1 MKNARR
7 LFVAV
12 ILVGWSIA
20 AGIASAAYQ
29 HAGDADKDPSYFL
42 NVYPDKAGTK
52 LDNCATCHTGGTVV
66 NGTKTTTYGSCQ
78 WCHYE
83 YGYAGTGNID
93 ATLNQF
99 GRDYRNSGRNEAALK
114 SIDLLDSDGDGYL
127 NGDEIGAI
135 RYPGDPNDDPTK
147 VVAPFRIFTKEQ
159 LMAMP
164 QHSQFMLMNTT
175 KSGDYYAE
183 YSGVV
188 MEDLLNK
195 AGISPAATK
204 ITVYAPDGFAQG
216 HPMDDSAENTD
227 SAYAPFVKGK
237 YPAAAYFYTEEA
249 DKAMNPDYGWCDY
262 TSPGNADRE
271 NGEQIFVGHGLRL
284 LLALRADGKEL
295 VPGGLGSDNKL
306 TKDSEG
312 PFRVVTPQKFVGPPD
327 QASTAVRQDVIWPY
341 DTNSDHNAGFS
352 SKCTTIVKVEP
363 LPAGTTDINVL
374 EAGWTYIDQGKI
386 VLYGALEGPR
396 PILPLD
402 GAARVPFEPTVFK
415 WIKSP
420 GIDKEA
426 IVSYRLE
433 YTCNP
438 DLKSWTTVIIDKETK
453 KHSKFHSCMAKEDAS
468 ITLEPGKKYWWR
480 ITDVDANGGSTTS
493 PVRSFETREKKCRR

>member
-1 MKNARR
+1 MKSTRR
-7 LFVAV
+7 LFVA
-12 ILVGWSIA
+12 ILLAGWSIA
-20 AGIASAAYQ
+20 AGIASAAYH
-29 HAGDADKDPSYFL
+29 HAGEADKDPSYFL

-52 LDNCATCHTGGTVV
+52 LDNCATCHTGGTVTS
-66 NGTKTTTYGSCQ
+66 GSKTTTYGSCQ

-114 SIDLLDSDGDGYL
+114 SIELLDSDGDGFL

-147 VVAPFRIFTKEQ
+147 VVAPFRIYTKEQ
-159 LMAMP
+159 LQAMP

-175 KSGDYYAE
+175 KSGDYYGE

-188 MEDLLNK
+188 MEYLLKK
-195 AGISPAATK
+195 AGISPTATK

-216 HPMDDSAENTD
+216 HPLEDSAENIG
-227 SAYAPFVKGK
+227 SGYAPFVKGV
-237 YPAAAYFYTEEA
+237 YPTATYYYTEEA
-249 DKAMNPDYGWCDY
+249 DKASNPDYGWCDY
-262 TSPGNADRE
+262 TSPGNAGLV
-271 NGEQIFVGHGLRL
+271 NGDPIRVRHGLRL
-284 LLALRADGKEL
+284 LLALRADGKDL
-295 VPGGLGSDNKL
+295 VPGYLDGTKL
-306 TKDSEG
+306 ASGTEG
-312 PFRVVTPQKFVGPPD
+312 PFRVVTPQKIVGPPD
-327 QASTAVRQDVIWPY
+327 QASTAAKQDVIWPY
-341 DTNSDHNAGFS
+341 DTNADHNAGFS

-396 PILPLD
+396 PILPFD
-402 GAARVPFEPTVFK
+402 GATRVPYEPTVFK

-420 GIDKEA
+420 GIEKEA
-426 IVSYRLE
+426 VVSYRLE
-433 YTCNP
+433 YTDDP
-438 DLKSWTTVIIDKETK
+438 ELKNWKTVIVEKENKRHGKLCT
-453 KHSKFHSCMAKEDAS
+453 CMVKENTS
-468 ITLEPGKKYWWR
+468 IALEAGKKYWWR
-480 ITDVDANGGSTTS
+480 VTDVDANGGSTTS
-493 PVRSFETREKKCRR
+493 QVRSFETKEKKCRR